1 MLGSTTV
8 DYPSARRGGQGTL
21 RRGNED
27 APALVRCGSRSDCG
41 RSLGLVLVVVVVALL
56 LAEFGLLVSLL
67 VAVGTLDVGVVVLL
81 CLLSLLLTFLG
92 TVLRKQGSVGINR
105 STGSIGGVALYL
117 S

>member
-41 RSLGLVLVVVVVALL
+41 RSFRLVLVVVFVALL
-56 LAEFGLLVSLL
+56 LAAFGLLVSLL
-67 VAVGTLDVGVVVLL
+67 VAVGTLDVGIVVLL
-81 CLLSLLLTFLG
+81 CLLGLLLAFLG
-92 TVLRKQGSVGINR
+92 TVLRKKGSVRING
-105 STGSIGGVALYL
+105 STGWLGGVALYL
-117 S
+117 A